1 MKYTVYQIPFP
12 TNKEEEKIYH
22 RYAFAHL
29 DWIDKV
35 HFKYYKETYSGDID
49 TQNTKT
55 YQILD
60 DIFRELNLNH
70 PADYKGHSLSVSD
83 IILIDGHYYYCDA
96 YSWEEIN
103 I

>member
-35 HFKYYKETYSGDID
+35 HFEYYKETYSGDID

-70 PADYKGHSLSVSD
+70 PADYKGHSLSEED
-83 IILIDGHYYYCDA
+83 IPILIFSFYFLA
-96 YSWEEIN
+96 FFFL
-103 I
+103 